1 MANFMLIH
9 GAFQGGWIW
18 KLVASRLRA
27 QGHLVIVPTL
37 DGCGERAMHIRP
49 GITTETQ
56 AQELSKFLWSED
68 LRNIALVGAS
78 AGGMVMTRVAELQ
91 RDRVDRLVFA
101 DALALFDGESIRN
114 ISRSSHHS
122 VVTDLVTGPTRQER
136 YDRFIQ
142 DMPKEL
148 ASWAADRSTQ
158 HPIGCF
164 REPMILEKFWNQD
177 WKASVVWCKQARRP
191 GIEHQRR
198 AATELKARW
207 FELDTGHFP
216 QLSMPAE
223 LTRIIL
229 TA

>member
-27 QGHLVIVPTL
+27 EGHHVIVPTL

-68 LRNIALVGAS
+68 MENITLVGAS
-78 AGGMVMTRVAELQ
+78 AGGMVMARVAELQ

-101 DALALFDGESIRN
+101 DALALFDGECIRD
-114 ISRSSHHS
+114 ITGSSHHS
-122 VVTDLVTGPTRQER
+122 VVTDLVTGPTRQDR

-142 DMPKEL
+142 DMPGEL

-164 REPMILEKFWNQD
+164 QEPVILEDFWNQE
-177 WKASVVWCKQARRP
+177 WKASVVWCMQARRP
-191 GIEHQRR
+191 GVEHQRR
-198 AATELKARW
+198 AADKLKAKW
-207 FELDTGHFP
+207 FELNTGHFP
-216 QLSMPAE
+216 QLSMPDE
-223 LTRIIL
+223 LTRVIT

>member
-1 MANFMLIH
+1 MAIFMLIH

-37 DGCGERAMHIRP
+37 NGFGERARHIRP

-68 LRNIALVGAS
+68 LRNMALVGAS
-78 AGGMVMTRVAELQ
+78 AGGMVMARVAELK
-91 RDRVDRLVFA
+91 RSRVNRLVFA
-101 DALALFDGESIRN
+101 DALALFDGESIRD
-114 ISRSSHHS
+114 ISGSSHHS

-136 YDRFIQ
+136 FNRFIQ
-142 DMPKEL
+142 DMPKAL
-148 ASWAADRSTQ
+148 ASWAADHSTQ

-198 AATELKARW
+198 AAKKLRAKW
-207 FELDTGHFP
+207 FELDTVHFP

-223 LTRIIL
+223 LTRVIL